1 MEPKNP
7 GRFALRL
14 FPSNFSRYMEYP
26 MSPAWTCKPHA
37 ELTITEL
44 YALLRLRSEVF
55 VVEQN
60 CVFLD
65 LDGKDLQGQTQH
77 LMAWRDG
84 ELLAYCRLLEP
95 ALNDGQAVIGR
106 VITAPAARAT
116 GLGHELMR
124 RAKQEVQ
131 RLWPDQPVY
140 LGAQAR
146 LRNYYG
152 GHGFVPVTEEYIEDG
167 IPHVGMLLQEVV

>member
-1 MEPKNP
+1 M
-7 GRFALRL
+7 
-14 FPSNFSRYMEYP
+14 
-26 MSPAWTCKPHA
+26 PAWICKPHA
-37 ELTITEL
+37 ELTLAEL

-65 LDGKDLQGQTQH
+65 MDGKDLHGQTEH
-77 LMAWRDG
+77 LMAWQDG
-84 ELLAYCRLLEP
+84 ALLAYCRLLEP
-95 ALNDGQAVIGR
+95 AANGGQAIIGR
-106 VITAPAARAT
+106 VITAAAARGT

-124 RAKQEVQ
+124 RAKAEVA
-131 RLWPDQPVY
+131 RLWPGQPVY

-146 LRNYYG
+146 LKGYYG

-167 IPHVGMLLQEVV
+167 IPHVGMLLQEAA

>member
-1 MEPKNP
+1 MPLP
-7 GRFALRL
+7 T
-14 FPSNFSRYMEYP
+14 
-26 MSPAWTCKPHA
+26 WTCKPHA
-37 ELTITEL
+37 ELTTTEL
-44 YALLRLRSEVF
+44 YAILRLRSEVF

-65 LDGKDLQGQTQH
+65 MDGKDLQGQTEH

-84 ELLAYCRLLEP
+84 ALLAYCRLLEP
-95 ALNDGQAVIGR
+95 ALNDGQVVIGR
-106 VITAPAARAT
+106 VITAPAARGT

-124 RAKQEVQ
+124 RAKAEAQ
-131 RLWPDQPVY
+131 RVWPDQPVY

-146 LRNYYG
+146 LKAYYG

-167 IPHVGMLLQEVV
+167 IPHVGMLLQETA

>member
-1 MEPKNP
+1 M
-7 GRFALRL
+7 
-14 FPSNFSRYMEYP
+14 
-26 MSPAWTCKPHA
+26 PAWICKPHA
-37 ELTITEL
+37 ELTPAEL
-44 YALLRLRSEVF
+44 YAILRLRSEVF

-65 LDGKDLQGQTQH
+65 MDGKDLLGQTEH
-77 LMAWRDG
+77 LMAWQDG
-84 ELLAYCRLLEP
+84 ALLAYCRLLEP

-106 VITAPAARAT
+106 VITAPAARGT

-124 RAKQEVQ
+124 RAKADVA
-131 RLWPDQPVY
+131 RLWPGQPVY

-146 LRNYYG
+146 LKTYYG

-167 IPHVGMLLQEVV
+167 IPHVGMLLREAA

>member
-1 MEPKNP
+1 MPLP
-7 GRFALRL
+7 T
-14 FPSNFSRYMEYP
+14 
-26 MSPAWTCKPHA
+26 WTCKPHA
-37 ELTITEL
+37 ELTTAEL
-44 YALLRLRSEVF
+44 YAILRLRSEVF

-65 LDGKDLQGQTQH
+65 MDGKDLQGQTEH

-84 ELLAYCRLLEP
+84 ALLAYCRLLEP
-95 ALNDGQAVIGR
+95 ALNDGQVVIGR
-106 VITAPAARAT
+106 VITAPAARGS

-124 RAKQEVQ
+124 RAKEEAQ
-131 RLWPDQPVY
+131 RIWPDQPVY

-146 LRNYYG
+146 LKRYYG

-167 IPHVGMLLQEVV
+167 IPHVGMLLQETA

>member
-1 MEPKNP
+1 M
-7 GRFALRL
+7 L
-14 FPSNFSRYMEYP
+14 
-26 MSPAWTCKPHA
+26 PAWICKPHA
-37 ELTITEL
+37 ELSTAEL
-44 YALLRLRSEVF
+44 YAILRLRSEVF

-65 LDGKDLQGQTQH
+65 MDGKDLQGQTEH

-84 ELLAYCRLLEP
+84 ALLAYCRLLEP
-95 ALNDGQAVIGR
+95 ALNNGHAVIGR
-106 VITAPAARAT
+106 VITAQAARGT

-124 RAKQEVQ
+124 RAKAETQ
-131 RLWPDQPVY
+131 RIWPGQPVY

-146 LRNYYG
+146 LRGYYG

-167 IPHVGMLLQEVV
+167 IAHVGMLLKETA

>member
-1 MEPKNP
+1 
-7 GRFALRL
+7 
-14 FPSNFSRYMEYP
+14 
-26 MSPAWTCKPHA
+26 MSPAWTCKHHA
-37 ELTITEL
+37 ELTTTEL

-77 LMAWRDG
+77 LMAWRNG
-84 ELLAYCRLLEP
+84 ELMAYCRLLEP
-95 ALNDGQAVIGR
+95 ALNEGQAVIGR
-106 VITAPAARAT
+106 VITAPAARGT

-152 GHGFVPVTEEYIEDG
+152 GHGFVPVTEEYMEDG